1 MIPHMATL
9 FEYVFW
15 VAFGGCLMAL
25 FAYDIM
31 HSIVD
36 LLLYGTRWLKLIYN
50 KSGGADD

>member
-1 MIPHMATL
+1 MTQNMITL

-15 VAFGGCLMAL
+15 VAFGGSLMAL

-31 HSIVD
+31 HTIID

-50 KSGGADD
+50 KPGVQDD